1 MTLNVDKKNA
11 LKAWREA
18 DNKGKQMLEN
28 LYGKEIFA
36 NQNVMD
42 RIKTFEDA
50 MEETGRKGAPDFSDL
65 PKDMRRHF
73 IALYKMEVITEA
85 LNEGW
90 KADWDNSDENKYYP
104 YFIMSPSSF
113 AFGGSSYAIA
123 YAGAGSGSHL
133 FYKTRGLAEYSSKK
147 FIHIWK
153 DIQIG

>member
-50 MEETGRKGAPDFSDL
+50 MEETGGKGVPDFSDL

-113 AFGGSSYAIA
+113 AFDDSISLLRLRLLVA
-123 YAGAGSGSHL
+123 
-133 FYKTRGLAEYSSKK
+133 GLAFVIKQANLRNIRQDNSLTFGKTSR
-147 FIHIWK
+147 
-153 DIQIG
+153 